1 MAAILRTSRILDAS
15 GKPMVYRQRRR
26 EVRATYDSAQTSTD
40 NVRHWSATDS
50 MSADKANSPEV
61 RKKLRERARYEISN
75 NGWARAMVDTLAHEV
90 IGTGPRIQI
99 LTGSAEANEWIEQQF
114 ASWCAKVKLGRKFR
128 TMRKAKCQ
136 DGEGIALF
144 YNNPK
149 LRGAVQLDLKPIE
162 TDQLSTPAILLR
174 SDQVD
179 GIDLDENGN
188 PERYHFLKQHPGGS
202 EWYGVADELLPVP
215 TADEVIHIFRED
227 RPGQHR
233 GVPEITPALPIFSR
247 LRRFTLATLQTAE
260 NIAEM
265 TLMLKTRQPD
275 DGSGAEISGTTDSEP
290 SSYEAFDVFDV
301 ERGMISVLPEGTDV
315 FQPDAKQPSST
326 YVEFVQ
332 QCLAEAFACVC
343 MPYAVGAA
351 DSSNENFAS
360 GKLSRQ
366 GFKRAINVE
375 RRLEWD
381 PEVLRVFFAWW
392 GEAKYAMPLDLRRN
406 ILPDSLWNISVFWD
420 GVEDIDP
427 EKAAKARQ
435 VMLETGQ
442 IGFPALYAE
451 MGADYETEQNK
462 QAEALGLSLVEYR
475 QRLAHKLLPSPP
487 APVSA
492 ANTQEARNG
501 QTQATSASQ
510 G

>member
-1 MAAILRTSRILDAS
+1 MATLLRTSRILDTS
-15 GKPMVYRQRRR
+15 GNRIVYRTAQRG
-26 EVRATYDSAQTSTD
+26 VRATYDSAQTVTD

-50 MSADKANSPEV
+50 LSADAANSPEV
-61 RKKLRERARYEISN
+61 RKKLRECARYEVAN

-99 LTGSAEANEWIEQQF
+99 RTGSKPADEWLEF
-114 ASWCAKVKLGRKFR
+114 WYSTWCGLVKLGRKFR

-136 DGEGIALF
+136 DGEGIAMF
-144 YNNPK
+144 YSNPK
-149 LRGAVQLDLKPIE
+149 LRGAVQLDIRPIE
-162 TDQLSTPAILLR
+162 TDQMATPNVMLAANQI
-174 SDQVD
+174 D

-188 PERYHFLKQHPGGS
+188 PERYHFLKYHPGGS
-202 EWYGVADELLPVP
+202 DWYGIGEEILPVP
-215 TADEVIHIFRED
+215 AADEVIHIFRED

-265 TLMLKTRQPD
+265 TLMLKTHQPD
-275 DGSGAEISGTTDSEP
+275 DGTGADISGTTTSDP
-290 SSYEAFDVFDV
+290 SSYEAFDVFDI
-301 ERGMISVLPEGTDV
+301 ERGMISVLPEGTDL

-366 GFKRAINVE
+366 GFKRAVSVE

-381 PEVLRVFFAWW
+381 PEFIRVFYAWW
-392 GEAKYAMPLDLRRN
+392 SEAKYAMPLDLRGG
-406 ILPDSLWNISVFWD
+406 IAPESLWRISVFWD
-420 GVEDIDP
+420 GNEDIDP

-442 IGFPALYAE
+442 LGYPTLYAE
-451 MGADYETEQNK
+451 MGADYETEQRK
-462 QAEALGLSLVEYR
+462 QAEALGLSLVDYR
-475 QRLAHKLLPSPP
+475 KRLANKLLPEAAV

-492 ANTQEARNG
+492 PNSQGLRNG
-501 QTQATSASQ
+501 ETQTSNAIR
-510 G
+510 